1 MNGNLRIGT
10 YWIYIFVT
18 LIHANYFCSLSY
30 WPQLV
35 IDGNMKLVHL
45 FTKQPEADVSL
56 SDGELFMVKQVPY
69 ANHIANAPE
78 WQPVHYCK
86 AIIQSYTN
94 WNKKSKCNTHQA
106 QNSSSFHQ
114 NHLDSTGKGACAC
127 ARHGAFIPDCAVNF
141 QKGERWEFY
150 IIIIMEYL
158 ILQ

>member
-10 YWIYIFVT
+10 YQIYIFIII
-18 LIHANYFCSLSY
+18 IHANYFCRLLY

-35 IDGNMKLVHL
+35 VDGNMKLVCL
-45 FTKQPEADVSL
+45 FTKRPEADVSL
-56 SDGELFMVKQVPY
+56 SDGELFMVKRVPY

-78 WQPVHYCK
+78 WQPVCYRE

-94 WNKKSKCNTHQA
+94 WKKKSKCNNHRA
-106 QNSSSFHQ
+106 QNSGGLHQ

-127 ARHGAFIPDCAVNF
+127 ARHGAFIPHCAVNF